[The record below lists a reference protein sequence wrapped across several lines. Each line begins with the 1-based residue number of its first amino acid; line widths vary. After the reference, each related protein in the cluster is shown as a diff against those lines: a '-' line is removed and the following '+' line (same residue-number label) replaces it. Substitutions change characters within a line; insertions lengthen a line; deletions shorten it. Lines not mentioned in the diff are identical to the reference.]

1 MRLGLTYWGWCI
13 MSGHWSK
20 DTAVKTLVLRLWG
33 KDTSVGALGLGVS
46 QIIEIKITGPVKA
59 PGQNTSVESLG

>member
-13 MSGHWSK
+13 MSGYWSE
-20 DTAVKTLVLRLWG
+20 DTVVKTLVLRLWG